1 MFVTTATQF
10 YVVRF
15 MLGVFEAGLY
25 PGVILYMTYWF
36 PARRRARMFGFF
48 MTAVPVAGIVG
59 GPLSGWIMATM
70 GGIGGLANWQWLFL
84 LEGIPSIVAGLLTL
98 AIVVDSPEQARWL
111 TASEKQVVLADL
123 EADRRQA
130 GPRKHGFLESL
141 RIPTVWLLTLIYFCL
156 VSANPTLGFWGPTII
171 SGMGV
176 KSNVAIGLLSALP
189 FLAAIVAVVVI
200 GWSSDRR
207 LERRNHCAL
216 SCLAAAIGLVM
227 IGVFESVPPLAF
239 LGLVVAQAGVLSAF
253 VPFWQMPTMLL
264 AGTAAAGGIALIN
277 SFGNLS
283 GWLGPFV
290 VGWLRD
296 VTGKTSSG
304 LYVVAALEVTATV
317 LILLFMPRRSPGREA
332 NVDPATSVSAAT
344 RAVPAA
350 SAAGLTAER

>member
-1 MFVTTATQF
+1 
-10 YVVRF
+10 
-15 MLGVFEAGLY
+15 
-25 PGVILYMTYWF
+25 
-36 PARRRARMFGFF
+36 
-48 MTAVPVAGIVG
+48 
-59 GPLSGWIMATM
+59 
-70 GGIGGLANWQWLFL
+70 
-84 LEGIPSIVAGLLTL
+84 
-98 AIVVDSPEQARWL
+98 
-111 TASEKQVVLADL
+111 
-123 EADRRQA
+123 
-130 GPRKHGFLESL
+130 
-141 RIPTVWLLTLIYFCL
+141 
-156 VSANPTLGFWGPTII
+156 LGFWGPTII

-176 KSNVAIGLLSALP
+176 KSNVAIGLLSTLP
-189 FLAAIVAVVVI
+189 YLAAIVAVVVI

-207 LERRNHCAL
+207 LERRYHCAL
-216 SCLAAAIGLVM
+216 SCLGAAIGLVM

-317 LILLFMPRRSPGREA
+317 LILLFMPRRSLGREA
-332 NVDPATSVSAAT
+332 NVDPATSVSAAN

-350 SAAGLTAER
+350 STTGLTAER